1 MSFLSIS
8 LTIHDDTRG
17 GIVGEIWERGD
28 WGANSSPGCSLI
40 HVYDV
45 PDKKCGFGRVFVP
58 FLQVL
63 QSTER

>member
-28 WGANSSPGCSLI
+28 WGGGQIQVSNVHSFTFTN
-40 HVYDV
+40 YDV
-45 PDKKCGFGRVFVP
+45 PDKKCVLDGFFY
-58 FLQVL
+58 FLNCF
-63 QSTER
+63 SP